1 MAQNPFHFLDQ
12 RYGILYPV
20 TLNYHNLKV
29 FLKDN
34 LKICCLLDVGAGFV
48 KWVNTRNLTAQEW
61 MRLFLW
67 SMCEQVCVSA
77 ILFTVIQKIPLPKI
91 PAPIQ

>member
-1 MAQNPFHFLDQ
+1 MTITKAKGKLLSEMAQNPFHFLDQ

-34 LKICCLLDVGAGFV
+34 LKICCLLNVGAGFV
-48 KWVNTRNLTAQEW
+48 K
-61 MRLFLW
+61 
-67 SMCEQVCVSA
+67 
-77 ILFTVIQKIPLPKI
+77 
-91 PAPIQ
+91 